1 MSFNFVV
8 CPKCK
13 EVIHLIRI
21 GPADLNEG
29 RPDSKIILCE
39 ACTYVWRT
47 NGNTW
52 REEHGFLE

>member
-8 CPKCK
+8 CPKCG

-29 RPDSKIILCE
+29 RPDSKIIRCE
-39 ACTYVWRT
+39 ACQHVFRT
-47 NGNTW
+47 GGNTW
-52 REEHGFLE
+52 REEHGYLE